1 MIFTV
6 ATDQMAS
13 ASFWRLIAV
22 NKLFA
27 LLHDST
33 GFKMQKSTEAISSSG
48 LPSNQNRQHVFWE
61 KGPKHC
67 TESMNLSDYLF
78 LKKIASFCG
87 NIYFTKAKFINIS
100 KREVHNGLQAEVLDK
115 L

>member
-27 LLHDST
+27 LVRDST
-33 GFKMQKSTEAISSSG
+33 GFLFCRIKLSFDLSSWNIAVIFDTLNLTTNS
-48 LPSNQNRQHVFWE
+48 LYLKNAFQNA
-61 KGPKHC
+61 
-67 TESMNLSDYLF
+67 
-78 LKKIASFCG
+78 KI
-87 NIYFTKAKFINIS
+87 
-100 KREVHNGLQAEVLDK
+100 D
-115 L
+115 

>member
-33 GFKMQKSTEAISSSG
+33 GFLFCPIKFSFDLSSWNIAFIFDTFNLTTNS
-48 LPSNQNRQHVFWE
+48 LYLKNAFQNA
-61 KGPKHC
+61 
-67 TESMNLSDYLF
+67 
-78 LKKIASFCG
+78 KI
-87 NIYFTKAKFINIS
+87 
-100 KREVHNGLQAEVLDK
+100 D
-115 L
+115 